1 MALTNK
7 KVKMILLTGNKNKNQ
22 SQVLRVWKNLFSSY
36 RLYPGFTLIEVMIS
50 ISILSI
56 GLVFILQGFNRSLN
70 VIKISEDNLEII
82 SLAKEKMA
90 EVILENKETKDSIN
104 INQELSYQDIDFKLE
119 VNSTN
124 LQDYENLDK
133 LDCKIIWKEGKRE
146 GKMNIFTYLR
156 NYSKEE

>member
-1 MALTNK
+1 
-7 KVKMILLTGNKNKNQ
+7 MILLTGNKNKNQ